1 MSVQNAT
8 AENIEK
14 LITENEIVILDFW
27 AEWCGPCKSFS
38 PIFEQAAEDYP
49 DITFAKV
56 NTEEE
61 QQLAGHFQIRSIPT
75 LIVFRDQIMLFNQGG
90 ALPRQGLDDLI
101 GKVRELDMDKVRAE
115 IEQAEKE
122 GKA

>member
-27 AEWCGPCKSFS
+27 AEWCGPCRSFA

-90 ALPRQGLDDLI
+90 ALPRQALDDLI

-115 IEQAEKE
+115 IEQAKKE

>member
-8 AENIEK
+8 ADNIEQ

-38 PIFEQAAEDYP
+38 PIFEQASEDYP
-49 DITFAKV
+49 DIAFAKV

-75 LIVFRDQIMLFNQGG
+75 LMVFRDQIMLFNQGG
-90 ALPRQGLDDLI
+90 ALPRQALDELI

-115 IEQAEKE
+115 IAQAEQE